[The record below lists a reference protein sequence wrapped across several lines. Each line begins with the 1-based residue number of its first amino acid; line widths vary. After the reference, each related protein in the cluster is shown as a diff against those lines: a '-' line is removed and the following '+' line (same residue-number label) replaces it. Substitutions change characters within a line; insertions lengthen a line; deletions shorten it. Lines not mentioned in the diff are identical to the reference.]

1 MVCFAE
7 ALEVDDFPLAQE
19 LNHIVH
25 IRIVTQPQNIVIGY
39 AGLLLSRQIFR
50 QVCDEIAFAGHTGGA
65 VGETGGGGRIDTGC
79 AVHKVGVKAGV
90 FDLLLCQVACK
101 LVDNGANH
109 F

>member
-65 VGETGGGGRIDTGC
+65 VGESGGGGGVDTGG
-79 AVHKVGVKAGV
+79 AVYEVGVKSGSP
-90 FDLLLCQVACK
+90 DLIL
-101 LVDNGANH
+101 
-109 F
+109 